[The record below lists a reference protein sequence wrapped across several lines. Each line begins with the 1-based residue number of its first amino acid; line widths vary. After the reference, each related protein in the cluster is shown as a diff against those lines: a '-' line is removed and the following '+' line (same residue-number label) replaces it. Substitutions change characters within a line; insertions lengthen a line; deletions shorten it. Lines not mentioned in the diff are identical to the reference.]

1 LLYHV
6 EISPAALRQ
15 LRKLEAPVRRRILT
29 KIESLGINPRPPGVA
44 KLYDTEDL
52 YRVRVG
58 EFRIIYA
65 IEDQVAIVLVVKIG
79 NRKEIYR

>member
-1 LLYHV
+1 MRQ
-6 EISPAALRQ
+6 LRQ
-15 LRKLEAPVRRRILT
+15 LEAPIRRRILT
-29 KIESLGINPRPPGVA
+29 KIESLGINPQPSGVA

-65 IEDQVAIVLVVKIG
+65 IEDRITTVLVVKVG
-79 NRKEIYR
+79 NRKEVYR